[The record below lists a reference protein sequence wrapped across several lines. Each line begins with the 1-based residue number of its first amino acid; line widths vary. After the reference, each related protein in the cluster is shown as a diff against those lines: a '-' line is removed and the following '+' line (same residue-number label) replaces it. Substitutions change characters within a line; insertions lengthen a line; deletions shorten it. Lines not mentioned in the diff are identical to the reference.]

1 MEDRM
6 NPEKGLLL
14 GFEGFGEGVGEWKS
28 LKYFLGIISIRYK
41 YEILQ
46 QRKGNRSLE
55 KSQKRF

>member
-1 MEDRM
+1 MEWK
-6 NPEKGLLL
+6 KGLLL
-14 GFEGFGEGVGEWKS
+14 GFEGFGKGVGEWKS

-55 KSQKRF
+55 KSQKGF